1 MTICRPAELGAAERE
16 LLSEASYLRQNEL
29 HHAALRALP
38 SAIADTARRLHEL
51 EEPGHE
57 HDPENDGTC
66 GLGNSGDA
74 DGGDADGG
82 DADGGD
88 ADGGGVGCEVGSGG
102 GPPRMAVAGVAVE
115 PRLSL
120 SRSASGDRS
129 SFGRRSSSSRCTATF
144 QTRMGAMLAQRDAF
158 GLTPLQRAY
167 DGTAKVAVLARP

>member
-66 GLGNSGDA
+66 GPEN
-74 DGGDADGG
+74 GGDAD
-82 DADGGD
+82 ADD
-88 ADGGGVGCEVGSGG
+88 VDGGGVGREVESGG
-102 GPPRMAVAGVAVE
+102 GPPRAAVAAVAVE

-129 SFGRRSSSSRCTATF
+129 SFGRRSSRCTATF
-144 QTRMGAMLAQRDAF
+144 QNRMGAMLAQRDAF

-167 DGTAKVAVLARP
+167 DGTAKASVLVRA